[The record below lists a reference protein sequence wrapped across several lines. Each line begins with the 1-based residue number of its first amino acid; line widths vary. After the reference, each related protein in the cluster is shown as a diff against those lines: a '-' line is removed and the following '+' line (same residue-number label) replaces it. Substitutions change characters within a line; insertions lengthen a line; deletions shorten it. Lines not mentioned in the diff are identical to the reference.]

1 VGPAIPVAHA
11 IRAGL
16 TPPVTIAHIALVP
29 AGLAAPTAA
38 VSVTDTIVVS
48 VADANPVGH
57 AVPVC
62 VLGARRIAGVLGEP
76 AG

>member
-16 TPPVTIAHIALVP
+16 TSPVAIAHIALVST
-29 AGLAAPTAA
+29 GLAAPTAA
-38 VSVTDTIVVS
+38 IPVTDTNVVSVTD
-48 VADANPVGH
+48 ANPVAL

-62 VLGARRIAGVLGEP
+62 VLGTRRNAGVLGEA